1 MTEQPYA
8 DRPGADP
15 SMSDQPAP
23 DPRTPFGH
31 GSPLREHPE
40 VEWQR
45 LHPISPFLRGGVMI
59 LAVGG
64 YFISQRFEGLIGYT
78 YGPQGPEDPTFGNF
92 WLALLA
98 FLGLVA
104 IVVLYGWLSWRV
116 AKFRIGGRTLEY
128 RWGLLFK
135 QHRQVRYDRIQSVDI
150 SRPLLARLFGL
161 SQVVVQSAGG
171 ADSHVELAY
180 LAHGRSLQV
189 RDSVLSLVD
198 AEEALALGASADPGD
213 PRGPGPTSPGAD
225 PAEAGTAYDYPGIDA
240 IVRGGARPTRSRQV
254 LGTIPVPTS
263 RLIASLVYHPTTVFV
278 AIVVPATLIGAVFG
292 SMAVLPVLFPVF
304 FGAVLPHARRFLT
317 EANFS
322 VDIENDRVRITHGL
336 TDQRSNTVPL
346 ARIQAVEISQGLFW
360 RWPDWWRM
368 RVTIAGVVGENTE
381 SQTTAFPVGT
391 EDEVLDLAVIML
403 PGIDRAALLA
413 GMRGSGGE
421 PDFTTSSRRS
431 AVFQPWTWRRN
442 GYAVTDTALVVRR
455 GRLARVVSL
464 VPHARVQSLRVEQGP
479 LDRRR
484 RIASVHTD
492 ITAGPVSG
500 AIPHLDLHEA
510 HRLLAEQSSR
520 SALARTDLRSRV
532 RLTPEPAGLD
542 ESAGT
547 ATDSRTDTM
556 TEPTTT
562 TMTEGSAQL

>member
-1 MTEQPYA
+1 
-8 DRPGADP
+8 
-15 SMSDQPAP
+15 MSD
-23 DPRTPFGH
+23 
-31 GSPLREHPE
+31 
-40 VEWQR
+40 WQR

-64 YFISQRFEGLIGYT
+64 YFISQRFESLVGYSW
-78 YGPQGPEDPTFGNF
+78 GPQGPEDPTFGNV

-98 FLGLVA
+98 FLALVA
-104 IVVLYGWLSWRV
+104 VVLLYGWLSWRV
-116 AKFRIGGRTLEY
+116 AKFRIGASTLEY

-189 RDSVLSLVD
+189 RDAVLSRVD
-198 AEEALALGASADPGD
+198 AEEEPADAPLDPAAAVPSSADPTG
-213 PRGPGPTSPGAD
+213 TGAG
-225 PAEAGTAYDYPGIDA
+225 AAQAGAAYASSGIDA
-240 IVRGGARPTRSRQV
+240 LVRGQLPPTRGRQV
-254 LGTIPVPTS
+254 LRTMPVPMS
-263 RLIASLVYHPTTVFV
+263 RLIASLIYHPVTIFV
-278 AIVVPATLIGAVFG
+278 AAVVPATFIGAVF
-292 SMAVLPVLFPVF
+292 SSVAVLPILVPVF

-322 VDIENDRVRITHGL
+322 VDIENDRLRITHGL

-391 EDEVLDLAVIML
+391 EEEVLDLAVIML
-403 PGIDRAALLA
+403 PGTEREALVA

-442 GYAVTDTALVVRR
+442 GYAVADTALLIRR

-479 LDRRR
+479 LDRWRE
-484 RIASVHTD
+484 IASVHTD

-500 AIPHLDLHEA
+500 AIPHLDIAEA

-520 SALARTDLRSRV
+520 SALARTALRGRV
-532 RLTPEPAGLD
+532 RLDPMPAGPGEPPEPI
-542 ESAGT
+542 
-547 ATDSRTDTM
+547 
-556 TEPTTT
+556 
-562 TMTEGSAQL
+562 TEGSTQL